1 MHVRAWVW
9 QRYIGS
15 AGNASRSKELYFAI
29 RKPCLVVK
37 CNPPDPK
44 YTWDSRV
51 LTLVGGAVLYQ
62 NFIGMADSNLPET
75 VNRYRYRWGGNLGM
89 PL

>member
-1 MHVRAWVW
+1 M
-9 QRYIGS
+9 
-15 AGNASRSKELYFAI
+15 
-29 RKPCLVVK
+29 
-37 CNPPDPK
+37 
-44 YTWDSRV
+44 WDSRV

-62 NFIGMADSNLPET
+62 YFIGIADSNLPET